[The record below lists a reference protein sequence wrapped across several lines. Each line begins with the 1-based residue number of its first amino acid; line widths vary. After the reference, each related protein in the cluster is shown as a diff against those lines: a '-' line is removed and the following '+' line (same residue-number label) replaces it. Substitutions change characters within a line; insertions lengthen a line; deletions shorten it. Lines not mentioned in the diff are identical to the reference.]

1 MSSAKGF
8 LKYNIL
14 EHFRYPK
21 TYSFISKYI
30 SIYEQLNNNANC
42 CNWRYR
48 LASNVF
54 YLLTSIV
61 LINITIVSF
70 VDLDRLHA
78 ALYVDMIQF
87 NGQNKKFS
95 CNYFSV
101 ILMWN
106 YLYYKCYFDYPP
118 SMLKQLKSI
127 NDNET
132 RVLFPWP
139 IVYKGT
145 KATKKVRRVT
155 EKMLRVY
162 IIYNFTEGIFLVLSK
177 K

>member
-61 LINITIVSF
+61 LINITIMSF
-70 VDLDRLHA
+70 VDLDRLHS

-87 NGQNKKFS
+87 NGQNKKF
-95 CNYFSV
+95 NLIFYFS
-101 ILMWN
+101 ITICI

-118 SMLKQLKSI
+118 TLLKQLKSI
-127 NDNET
+127 DDNET

-139 IVYKGT
+139 IVYI
-145 KATKKVRRVT
+145 
-155 EKMLRVY
+155 VY
-162 IIYNFTEGIFLVLSK
+162 CLHGVLFRELK
-177 K
+177 PLNP